1 MKIIESYI
9 YTLNQIESITFDKIE
24 AEAETEL
31 IFTSKL
37 FKKYFGQSL
46 KKRKYLENFHIM
58 N

>member
-31 IFTSKL
+31 IFTNKL
-37 FKKYFGQSL
+37 FKKYFGQT
-46 KKRKYLENFHIM
+46 
-58 N
+58 